1 MEKSTTYI
9 TKSII
14 SSIDI
19 NASQEFVWKNT
30 TNIKSKYFPETLFS
44 KVFNIPKS
52 LKAEIISEGEGG
64 IRIVYFNTGKKFT
77 QKITTWKPL
86 DEYSYDLYPE
96 RGFTILHFFELSSGL
111 VRLTGGSYQLIKKEN
126 CITVKLTT
134 NYCIKQEHVFFLNF
148 IAKAVIKPFHKNLLD
163 SIKKNSEDLISVNNQ
178 F

>member
-30 TNIKSKYFPETLFS
+30 TNIKSKYFPITLFS

-77 QKITTWKPL
+77 QKITAWKPL
-86 DEYSYDLYPE
+86 EEYSYDLYPE
-96 RGFTILHFFELSSGL
+96 KGFTILHVFELSTGL
-111 VRLTGGSYQLIKKEN
+111 VRLVGGSYQLIKGKN
-126 CITVKLTT
+126 SVTVKLTT
-134 NYCIKQEHVFFLNF
+134 NYCIQKKHVFFLNF

-163 SIKKNSEDLISVNNQ
+163 SIKINSENTLHS
-178 F
+178 